1 MKTQAAYLLPGDT
14 VLLIAPSRSVSEAD
28 VVAFS
33 RWVDSQGWQL
43 EYSPNLFEVEHQFA
57 GSDQHRAEDLI
68 WAITHPTAKAIF
80 TARGGYGCVR
90 TVSKAEDLYDAMQ
103 GQVRGENSM
112 GENSMGEYPIEGNTM
127 TSLVKPDS
135 GLVKLLKHSPAKWLV
150 GFSDIT
156 WLHLLFAKAN
166 LQSIHG
172 PVATQWNL
180 THGHIDQNIS
190 YLAKTL
196 MGDIVSLDLSNSD
209 VVRSKPFAGEL
220 VGGNLSLLYASLG
233 TSLQPN
239 TAGKVLF
246 IEDLDEYYYH
256 IDRMLFSLKLAGLFD
271 GIKGMLVGSMI
282 DMNDNAVPFGR
293 SVKSMI
299 TELLSG
305 YDFPIIFDVPVGHD
319 EENISIKLGAE
330 CTFEN
335 SILTQ

>member
-1 MKTQAAYLLPGDT
+1 MKTQPAYLLPGDT

-28 VVAFS
+28 VAAFS
-33 RWVDSQGWQL
+33 RWVSAQGWLL
-43 EYSPNLFEVEHQFA
+43 EYAPNLFEVEHQFA

-90 TVSKAEDLYDAMQ
+90 TVSKAEELCDAMV
-103 GQVRGENSM
+103 GIS
-112 GENSMGEYPIEGNTM
+112 SLIE
-127 TSLVKPDS
+127 
-135 GLVKLLKHSPAKWLV
+135 LLKQPPAKWLV

-156 WLHLLFAKAN
+156 WLHLLFTKAN
-166 LQSIHG
+166 FQSIHG

-180 THGHIDQNIS
+180 THGHIDLNTS
-190 YLAKTL
+190 HLAKTL

-209 VVRSKPFAGEL
+209 VVCSKPFAGEL

-233 TSLQPN
+233 TSVQPN

-271 GIKGMLVGSMI
+271 GIQGLLVGSMI
-282 DMNDNAVPFGR
+282 DMNDNSVPFGR
-293 SVKSMI
+293 SVKTMI
-299 TELLSG
+299 TELLLG

-319 EENISIKLGAE
+319 EENISIKLGAV
-330 CTFEN
+330 CNFEN

>member
-1 MKTQAAYLLPGDT
+1 MA
-14 VLLIAPSRSVSEAD
+14 
-28 VVAFS
+28 AFS
-33 RWVDSQGWQL
+33 RWVSGQGWRL
-43 EYSPNLFEVEHQFA
+43 EYAPNLFEVEHQFA

-90 TVSKAEDLYDAMQ
+90 TVSKAEELCDAMV
-103 GQVRGENSM
+103 GMS
-112 GENSMGEYPIEGNTM
+112 SLIE
-127 TSLVKPDS
+127 
-135 GLVKLLKHSPAKWLV
+135 LLKQSPAKWLV

-166 LQSIHG
+166 FQSIHG

-190 YLAKTL
+190 HLAKTL

-233 TSLQPN
+233 TSVQPN

-271 GIKGMLVGSMI
+271 GIQGLLVGSMI
-282 DMNDNAVPFGR
+282 DMNDNSVPFGR
-293 SVKSMI
+293 SVKTMI
-299 TELLSG
+299 TELLAC
-305 YDFPIIFDVPVGHD
+305 YDFPIIFDVPLGHD
-319 EENISIKLGAE
+319 EENISIKLGAD
-330 CTFEN
+330 CNFEN
-335 SILTQ
+335 SRLTQ

>member
-1 MKTQAAYLLPGDT
+1 LRNQPAYLIPGDT
-14 VLLIAPSRSVSEAD
+14 VLLIAPSRSVSESD
-28 VVAFS
+28 VAAFS
-33 RWVDSQGWQL
+33 RWVSAQGWRL
-43 EYSPNLFEVEHQFA
+43 EYAPNLFDVEHQFA

-90 TVSKAEDLYDAMQ
+90 TVSKAEELCDAMV
-103 GQVRGENSM
+103 GMS
-112 GENSMGEYPIEGNTM
+112 SLIE
-127 TSLVKPDS
+127 
-135 GLVKLLKHSPAKWLV
+135 LLKQSPAKWLV

-166 LQSIHG
+166 FQSIHG

-190 YLAKTL
+190 HLAKTL

-233 TSLQPN
+233 TSVQPN

-271 GIKGMLVGSMI
+271 GIQGLLVGSMI
-282 DMNDNAVPFGR
+282 DMNDNSVPFGR
-293 SVKSMI
+293 SVKTMI
-299 TELLSG
+299 TELLAC

-319 EENISIKLGAE
+319 EENISIKLGAD
-330 CTFEN
+330 CNFEN

>member
-1 MKTQAAYLLPGDT
+1 MRNQPAYLIPGDT
-14 VLLIAPSRSVSEAD
+14 VLLIAPSRSVSESD
-28 VVAFS
+28 VAAFS
-33 RWVDSQGWQL
+33 RWVSAQGWLL
-43 EYSPNLFEVEHQFA
+43 EYAPNLFEVEHQFA

-90 TVSKAEDLYDAMQ
+90 TVSKAEELCDAM
-103 GQVRGENSM
+103 GGIS
-112 GENSMGEYPIEGNTM
+112 SLIE
-127 TSLVKPDS
+127 
-135 GLVKLLKHSPAKWLV
+135 LLKQSPAKWLV

-166 LQSIHG
+166 FQSIHG

-190 YLAKTL
+190 HLAKTL
-196 MGDIVSLDLSNSD
+196 VGDIVSLDLSNSD

-233 TSLQPN
+233 TSVQPN

-271 GIKGMLVGSMI
+271 GIQGLLVGSMI
-282 DMNDNAVPFGR
+282 DMNDNSVPFGR
-293 SVKSMI
+293 SVKTMI
-299 TELLSG
+299 TELLAC

-319 EENISIKLGAE
+319 EENISIKLGAD
-330 CTFEN
+330 CNFEN
-335 SILTQ
+335 STLTQ

>member
-1 MKTQAAYLLPGDT
+1 M
-14 VLLIAPSRSVSEAD
+14 VVLIAPSRSVSEAD
-28 VVAFS
+28 VVVFS
-33 RWVDSQGWQL
+33 RWVDSQGWKL

-90 TVSKAEDLYDAMQ
+90 TVSKAEELCDAMV
-103 GQVRGENSM
+103 G
-112 GENSMGEYPIEGNTM
+112 IA
-127 TSLVKPDS
+127 
-135 GLVKLLKHSPAKWLV
+135 GLLNLLKHSPAKWLV

-180 THGHIDQNIS
+180 THGQIDQNIS
-190 YLAKTL
+190 HLAKTL
-196 MGDIVSLDLSNSD
+196 MGDIVSLDLSNCD

-220 VGGNLSLLYASLG
+220 LGGNLSLLYASLG

-239 TAGKVLF
+239 TVGKVLF

-271 GIKGMLVGSMI
+271 GIKGLLVGSML
-282 DMNDNAVPFGR
+282 DMNDNSVPFGR
-293 SVKSMI
+293 SVKTMI

>member
-1 MKTQAAYLLPGDT
+1 MA
-14 VLLIAPSRSVSEAD
+14 
-28 VVAFS
+28 AFS
-33 RWVDSQGWQL
+33 RWVSAQGWLL
-43 EYSPNLFEVEHQFA
+43 EYAPNLFEVEHQFA
-57 GSDQHRAEDLI
+57 GSDQHRAEDLV

-90 TVSKAEDLYDAMQ
+90 TVSKAEELCDTI
-103 GQVRGENSM
+103 GEIS
-112 GENSMGEYPIEGNTM
+112 
-127 TSLVKPDS
+127 SLFE
-135 GLVKLLKHSPAKWLV
+135 LLKQSPAKWLV

-166 LQSIHG
+166 FQSIHG

-190 YLAKTL
+190 HLAKTL
-196 MGDIVSLDLSNSD
+196 MGDIVSLDLSSSD

-233 TSLQPN
+233 TSVQPN

-271 GIKGMLVGSMI
+271 GIQGLLVGSMI
-282 DMNDNAVPFGR
+282 DMNDNTVPFGR
-293 SVKSMI
+293 SVKTMI
-299 TELLSG
+299 TELLADC
-305 YDFPIIFDVPVGHD
+305 DFPIVFDVPVGHD
-319 EENISIKLGAE
+319 EENISIKLGAD
-330 CTFEN
+330 CNFEN
-335 SILTQ
+335 STLTQ

>member
-1 MKTQAAYLLPGDT
+1 
-14 VLLIAPSRSVSEAD
+14 VSESD
-28 VVAFS
+28 VAAFS
-33 RWVDSQGWQL
+33 RWVSAQGWLL
-43 EYSPNLFEVEHQFA
+43 EYAPNLFEVEHQFA
-57 GSDQHRAEDLI
+57 GSDQHRAEDLV

-90 TVSKAEDLYDAMQ
+90 TVSKAEELCDAMV
-103 GQVRGENSM
+103 GIS
-112 GENSMGEYPIEGNTM
+112 SLIE
-127 TSLVKPDS
+127 
-135 GLVKLLKHSPAKWLV
+135 LLKQSPAKWLV

-166 LQSIHG
+166 FQSIHG

-190 YLAKTL
+190 HLAKTL
-196 MGDIVSLDLSNSD
+196 MGDIVSLDLSSSD

-233 TSLQPN
+233 TSVQPN

-271 GIKGMLVGSMI
+271 GIQGLLVGSMI
-282 DMNDNAVPFGR
+282 DMNDNTVPFGR
-293 SVKSMI
+293 SVKTMI
-299 TELLSG
+299 TELLADC
-305 YDFPIIFDVPVGHD
+305 DFPIVFDVPVGHD
-319 EENISIKLGAE
+319 EENISIKLGAD
-330 CTFEN
+330 CNFEN
-335 SILTQ
+335 STLTQ

>member
-1 MKTQAAYLLPGDT
+1 MRDQPAYLIPGDT
-14 VLLIAPSRSVSEAD
+14 VLLIAPSRSVSESD
-28 VVAFS
+28 VAAFS
-33 RWVDSQGWQL
+33 RWVSAQGWRL
-43 EYSPNLFEVEHQFA
+43 EYAPNLFEVEHQFA
-57 GSDQHRAEDLI
+57 GSDQHRAEDVI

-90 TVSKAEDLYDAMQ
+90 TVSKAEELCDT
-103 GQVRGENSM
+103 M
-112 GENSMGEYPIEGNTM
+112 GGMSSLIE
-127 TSLVKPDS
+127 
-135 GLVKLLKHSPAKWLV
+135 LLKQSPAKWLV

-166 LQSIHG
+166 FQSIHG
-172 PVATQWNL
+172 PVATQWNI

-190 YLAKTL
+190 HLAKTL

-233 TSLQPN
+233 TSAQPN

-271 GIKGMLVGSMI
+271 GIQGLLVGSMI
-282 DMNDNAVPFGR
+282 DMNDNTVPFGR
-293 SVKSMI
+293 SVKTMI
-299 TELLSG
+299 TELLADC
-305 YDFPIIFDVPVGHD
+305 DFPIVFDVPVGHD
-319 EENISIKLGAE
+319 EENISIKLGAD
-330 CTFEN
+330 CNFEN
-335 SILTQ
+335 STLTQ

>member
-1 MKTQAAYLLPGDT
+1 MRNQPAYLIPGDT
-14 VLLIAPSRSVSEAD
+14 VLLIAPSRSVSESD
-28 VVAFS
+28 VAAFS
-33 RWVDSQGWQL
+33 RWVSAQGWRL
-43 EYSPNLFEVEHQFA
+43 EYAPNLFEVEHQFA
-57 GSDQHRAEDLI
+57 GSDQHRAEDLV

-90 TVSKAEDLYDAMQ
+90 TVSKAEELCDAMV
-103 GQVRGENSM
+103 GIS
-112 GENSMGEYPIEGNTM
+112 SLIE
-127 TSLVKPDS
+127 
-135 GLVKLLKHSPAKWLV
+135 LLKQSPAKWLV

-166 LQSIHG
+166 FQSIHG

-190 YLAKTL
+190 HLAKTL

-233 TSLQPN
+233 TSAQPN

-271 GIKGMLVGSMI
+271 GIQGLLVGSMI
-282 DMNDNAVPFGR
+282 DMNDNTVPFGR
-293 SVKSMI
+293 SVKTMI
-299 TELLSG
+299 TELLADC
-305 YDFPIIFDVPVGHD
+305 DFPIVFDVPVGHD
-319 EENISIKLGAE
+319 EENISIKLGAD
-330 CTFEN
+330 CNFEN
-335 SILTQ
+335 STLTQ

>member
-1 MKTQAAYLLPGDT
+1 
-14 VLLIAPSRSVSEAD
+14 VSESD
-28 VVAFS
+28 VAAFS
-33 RWVDSQGWQL
+33 RWVSAQGWLL
-43 EYSPNLFEVEHQFA
+43 EYAPNLFEVEHQFA
-57 GSDQHRAEDLI
+57 GSDQHRAEDLV

-90 TVSKAEDLYDAMQ
+90 TVSKAEELCDAMV
-103 GQVRGENSM
+103 GIS
-112 GENSMGEYPIEGNTM
+112 SLIE
-127 TSLVKPDS
+127 
-135 GLVKLLKHSPAKWLV
+135 LLKQSPAKWLV

-166 LQSIHG
+166 FQSIHG

-190 YLAKTL
+190 HLAKTL
-196 MGDIVSLDLSNSD
+196 MGDIVSLDLSSSD

-233 TSLQPN
+233 TSVQPN

-271 GIKGMLVGSMI
+271 GIQGLLVGSMI
-282 DMNDNAVPFGR
+282 DMNDNSVPFGR
-293 SVKSMI
+293 SVKTMI
-299 TELLSG
+299 TELLAC

-319 EENISIKLGAE
+319 EENISIKLGAD
-330 CTFEN
+330 CNFEN

>member
-1 MKTQAAYLLPGDT
+1 VA
-14 VLLIAPSRSVSEAD
+14 
-28 VVAFS
+28 AFS
-33 RWVDSQGWQL
+33 RWVSAQGWLL
-43 EYSPNLFEVEHQFA
+43 EYAPNLFEVEHQFA
-57 GSDQHRAEDLI
+57 GSDQHRSEDLI

-90 TVSKAEDLYDAMQ
+90 TVSKAEELCDAMV
-103 GQVRGENSM
+103 GIS
-112 GENSMGEYPIEGNTM
+112 SLIE
-127 TSLVKPDS
+127 
-135 GLVKLLKHSPAKWLV
+135 LLKQSPAKWLV

-166 LQSIHG
+166 FQSIHG

-180 THGHIDQNIS
+180 THGHIDLNTS
-190 YLAKTL
+190 HLAKTL
-196 MGDIVSLDLSNSD
+196 MGDIMSLDLSHSD

-233 TSLQPN
+233 TSVQPN

-246 IEDLDEYYYH
+246 IEDLDEFYYH

-271 GIKGMLVGSMI
+271 GIQGLLVGSMI
-282 DMNDNAVPFGR
+282 DMNDNSVPFGR
-293 SVKSMI
+293 SVKTMI
-299 TELLSG
+299 TELLLG

-330 CTFEN
+330 CNFEN

>member
-1 MKTQAAYLLPGDT
+1 
-14 VLLIAPSRSVSEAD
+14 VSESD
-28 VVAFS
+28 VAAFS
-33 RWVDSQGWQL
+33 RWVSAQGWRL
-43 EYSPNLFEVEHQFA
+43 EYAPNLFEVEHQFA

-90 TVSKAEDLYDAMQ
+90 TVSKAEELCDT
-103 GQVRGENSM
+103 M
-112 GENSMGEYPIEGNTM
+112 GGMSSLIE
-127 TSLVKPDS
+127 
-135 GLVKLLKHSPAKWLV
+135 LLKQSPAKWLV

-166 LQSIHG
+166 FQSIHG

-190 YLAKTL
+190 HLAKTL

-233 TSLQPN
+233 TSAQPN

-271 GIKGMLVGSMI
+271 GIQGLLVGSMI
-282 DMNDNAVPFGR
+282 DMNDNTVPFGR
-293 SVKSMI
+293 SVKTMI
-299 TELLSG
+299 TELLADC
-305 YDFPIIFDVPVGHD
+305 DFPIVFDVPVGHD
-319 EENISIKLGAE
+319 EENISIKLGAD
-330 CTFEN
+330 CNFEN
-335 SILTQ
+335 STLTQ

>member
-1 MKTQAAYLLPGDT
+1 MA
-14 VLLIAPSRSVSEAD
+14 
-28 VVAFS
+28 AFS
-33 RWVDSQGWQL
+33 RWVSAQGWLL
-43 EYSPNLFEVEHQFA
+43 EYAPNLFEVEHQFA
-57 GSDQHRAEDLI
+57 GSDQHRAEDLV

-90 TVSKAEDLYDAMQ
+90 TVSKAEELCDAMV
-103 GQVRGENSM
+103 GIS
-112 GENSMGEYPIEGNTM
+112 SLIE
-127 TSLVKPDS
+127 
-135 GLVKLLKHSPAKWLV
+135 LLKQSPAKWLV

-166 LQSIHG
+166 FQSIHG

-190 YLAKTL
+190 HLAKTL

-233 TSLQPN
+233 TSVQPN

-271 GIKGMLVGSMI
+271 GIQGLLVGSMI
-282 DMNDNAVPFGR
+282 DMNDNTVPFGR
-293 SVKSMI
+293 SVKTMI
-299 TELLSG
+299 TELLADC
-305 YDFPIIFDVPVGHD
+305 DFPIVFDVPVGHD
-319 EENISIKLGAE
+319 EENISIKLGAD
-330 CTFEN
+330 CNFEN
-335 SILTQ
+335 STLTQ

>member
-1 MKTQAAYLLPGDT
+1 LRNQPAYLIPGDT
-14 VLLIAPSRSVSEAD
+14 VLLIAPSRSVSESD
-28 VVAFS
+28 VAAFS
-33 RWVDSQGWQL
+33 RWVSAQGWLL
-43 EYSPNLFEVEHQFA
+43 EYAPNLFEVEHQFA
-57 GSDQHRAEDLI
+57 GSDQHRAEDVI

-90 TVSKAEDLYDAMQ
+90 TVSKAEELCDTI
-103 GQVRGENSM
+103 GGIS
-112 GENSMGEYPIEGNTM
+112 
-127 TSLVKPDS
+127 SLFE
-135 GLVKLLKHSPAKWLV
+135 LLKQSPAKWLV

-166 LQSIHG
+166 FQSIHG

-190 YLAKTL
+190 HLAKTL

-233 TSLQPN
+233 TSAQPN

-271 GIKGMLVGSMI
+271 GIQGLLVGSMI
-282 DMNDNAVPFGR
+282 DMNDNTVPFGR
-293 SVKSMI
+293 SVKTMI
-299 TELLSG
+299 TELLADC
-305 YDFPIIFDVPVGHD
+305 DFPIVFDVPVGHD
-319 EENISIKLGAE
+319 EENISIKLGAD
-330 CTFEN
+330 CNFEN
-335 SILTQ
+335 STLTQ

>member
-1 MKTQAAYLLPGDT
+1 LRNQPAYLIPGDT
-14 VLLIAPSRSVSEAD
+14 VLLIAPSRSVSESD
-28 VVAFS
+28 VAAFS
-33 RWVDSQGWQL
+33 RWVSAQGWLL
-43 EYSPNLFEVEHQFA
+43 EYAPNLFEVEHQFA

-90 TVSKAEDLYDAMQ
+90 TVSKAEELCDAMV
-103 GQVRGENSM
+103 GIS
-112 GENSMGEYPIEGNTM
+112 SLIE
-127 TSLVKPDS
+127 
-135 GLVKLLKHSPAKWLV
+135 LLKQSPAKWLV

-166 LQSIHG
+166 FQSIHG

-190 YLAKTL
+190 HLAKTL
-196 MGDIVSLDLSNSD
+196 VGDIVSFDLSNSD

-233 TSLQPN
+233 TSVQSN

-271 GIKGMLVGSMI
+271 GIQGLLVGSMI
-282 DMNDNAVPFGR
+282 DMNDNSVPFGR
-293 SVKSMI
+293 SVKTMI

-319 EENISIKLGAE
+319 EENISIKLGAD
-330 CTFEN
+330 CNFEN

>member
-1 MKTQAAYLLPGDT
+1 LKTQAAYLLPGDT

-28 VVAFS
+28 VAAFS
-33 RWVDSQGWQL
+33 RWVDSQGWKL

-90 TVSKAEDLYDAMQ
+90 TVSKAEELCDAMV
-103 GQVRGENSM
+103 G
-112 GENSMGEYPIEGNTM
+112 IA
-127 TSLVKPDS
+127 
-135 GLVKLLKHSPAKWLV
+135 GLLNLLKHSPAKWLV

-180 THGHIDQNIS
+180 THGQIDQNIS
-190 YLAKTL
+190 HLAKTL
-196 MGDIVSLDLSNSD
+196 MGDIVSLDLSNCD

-220 VGGNLSLLYASLG
+220 LGGNLSLLYASLG
-233 TSLQPN
+233 TSVQPN

-271 GIKGMLVGSMI
+271 GIKGLLVGSML
-282 DMNDNAVPFGR
+282 DMNDNSVPFGR
-293 SVKSMI
+293 SVKTMI

-330 CTFEN
+330 CNFEN

>member
-1 MKTQAAYLLPGDT
+1 M
-14 VLLIAPSRSVSEAD
+14 SESD
-28 VVAFS
+28 VAAFS
-33 RWVDSQGWQL
+33 RWVSGQGWRL
-43 EYSPNLFEVEHQFA
+43 EYAPNLFEVEHQFA

-90 TVSKAEDLYDAMQ
+90 TVSKAEELCDAMV
-103 GQVRGENSM
+103 GMS
-112 GENSMGEYPIEGNTM
+112 SLIE
-127 TSLVKPDS
+127 
-135 GLVKLLKHSPAKWLV
+135 LLKQSPAKWLV

-166 LQSIHG
+166 FQSIHG

-190 YLAKTL
+190 HLAKTL

-233 TSLQPN
+233 TSVQPN

-271 GIKGMLVGSMI
+271 GIQGLLVGSMI
-282 DMNDNAVPFGR
+282 DMNDNSVPFGR
-293 SVKSMI
+293 SVKTMI
-299 TELLSG
+299 TELLAC
-305 YDFPIIFDVPVGHD
+305 YDFPIIFDVPLGHD
-319 EENISIKLGAE
+319 EENISIKLGAD
-330 CTFEN
+330 CNFEN
-335 SILTQ
+335 SRLTQ

>member
-1 MKTQAAYLLPGDT
+1 MA
-14 VLLIAPSRSVSEAD
+14 
-28 VVAFS
+28 AFS
-33 RWVDSQGWQL
+33 RWVSGQGWRL
-43 EYSPNLFEVEHQFA
+43 EYAPNLFEVEHQFA

-90 TVSKAEDLYDAMQ
+90 TVSKAEELCDAMV
-103 GQVRGENSM
+103 GMS
-112 GENSMGEYPIEGNTM
+112 SLIE
-127 TSLVKPDS
+127 
-135 GLVKLLKHSPAKWLV
+135 LLKQSPAKWLV

-166 LQSIHG
+166 FQSIHG

-190 YLAKTL
+190 HLAKTL

-233 TSLQPN
+233 TSVQPN

-271 GIKGMLVGSMI
+271 GIQGLLVGSMI
-282 DMNDNAVPFGR
+282 DMNDNSVPFGR
-293 SVKSMI
+293 SVKTMI
-299 TELLSG
+299 TELLAC

-319 EENISIKLGAE
+319 EENISIKLGAD
-330 CTFEN
+330 CNFEN
-335 SILTQ
+335 SRLTQ

>member
-1 MKTQAAYLLPGDT
+1 MRNQPAYLIPGDT
-14 VLLIAPSRSVSEAD
+14 ILLIAPSRSVSESD
-28 VVAFS
+28 VAAFS
-33 RWVDSQGWQL
+33 RWVSAQGWLL
-43 EYSPNLFEVEHQFA
+43 EYAPNLFEVEHQFA
-57 GSDQHRAEDLI
+57 GSDQHRAEDLV

-90 TVSKAEDLYDAMQ
+90 TVSKAEELCDAMV
-103 GQVRGENSM
+103 GIS
-112 GENSMGEYPIEGNTM
+112 SLIE
-127 TSLVKPDS
+127 
-135 GLVKLLKHSPAKWLV
+135 LLKQSPAKWLV

-166 LQSIHG
+166 FQSIHG

-190 YLAKTL
+190 HLAKTL

-233 TSLQPN
+233 TSVQPN

-271 GIKGMLVGSMI
+271 GIQGLLVGSMI
-282 DMNDNAVPFGR
+282 DMNDNTVPFGR
-293 SVKSMI
+293 SVKTMI
-299 TELLSG
+299 TELLADC
-305 YDFPIIFDVPVGHD
+305 DFPIVFDVPVGHD
-319 EENISIKLGAE
+319 EENISIKLGAD
-330 CTFEN
+330 CNFEN
-335 SILTQ
+335 STLTQ

>member
-1 MKTQAAYLLPGDT
+1 MKTQPAYLLPGDT

-28 VVAFS
+28 VAAFS
-33 RWVDSQGWQL
+33 RWISAQGWLL
-43 EYSPNLFEVEHQFA
+43 EYAPNLFEVEHQFA
-57 GSDQHRAEDLI
+57 GSDQHRSEDLI

-90 TVSKAEDLYDAMQ
+90 TVSKAEELCDAMV
-103 GQVRGENSM
+103 GIS
-112 GENSMGEYPIEGNTM
+112 SLIE
-127 TSLVKPDS
+127 
-135 GLVKLLKHSPAKWLV
+135 LLKQSPAKWLV

-156 WLHLLFAKAN
+156 WLHLLFTKAN
-166 LQSIHG
+166 FQSIHG

-180 THGHIDQNIS
+180 THGHIDLNTS
-190 YLAKTL
+190 HLAKTL
-196 MGDIVSLDLSNSD
+196 MGDIMSFDLSNSD

-233 TSLQPN
+233 TSVQPN

-271 GIKGMLVGSMI
+271 GIQGLLVGSMI
-282 DMNDNAVPFGR
+282 DMNDNSVPFGR
-293 SVKSMI
+293 SVKTMI
-299 TELLSG
+299 TELLLG

-330 CTFEN
+330 CNFEN

>member
-1 MKTQAAYLLPGDT
+1 MRNQPAYLIPGDT
-14 VLLIAPSRSVSEAD
+14 VLLIAPSRSVSESD
-28 VVAFS
+28 VAAFS
-33 RWVDSQGWQL
+33 RWVSGQGWRL
-43 EYSPNLFEVEHQFA
+43 EYAPNLFEVEHQFA

-90 TVSKAEDLYDAMQ
+90 TVSKAEELCDAMV
-103 GQVRGENSM
+103 GMS
-112 GENSMGEYPIEGNTM
+112 SLIE
-127 TSLVKPDS
+127 
-135 GLVKLLKHSPAKWLV
+135 LLKQSPAKWLV

-166 LQSIHG
+166 FQSIHG

-190 YLAKTL
+190 HLAKTL

-233 TSLQPN
+233 TSVQPN

-271 GIKGMLVGSMI
+271 GIQGLLVGSMI
-282 DMNDNAVPFGR
+282 DMNDNSVPFGR
-293 SVKSMI
+293 SVKTMI
-299 TELLSG
+299 TELLAC

-319 EENISIKLGAE
+319 KENISIKLGAD
-330 CTFEN
+330 CNFEN

>member
-1 MKTQAAYLLPGDT
+1 MRNQPAYLIPGDT
-14 VLLIAPSRSVSEAD
+14 VLLIAPSRSVSESD
-28 VVAFS
+28 VAAFS
-33 RWVDSQGWQL
+33 RWVSAQGWRL
-43 EYSPNLFEVEHQFA
+43 EYAPNLFEVEHQFA
-57 GSDQHRAEDLI
+57 GSDQHRAEDLV

-90 TVSKAEDLYDAMQ
+90 TVSKAEELCDAMV
-103 GQVRGENSM
+103 GIS
-112 GENSMGEYPIEGNTM
+112 SLIE
-127 TSLVKPDS
+127 
-135 GLVKLLKHSPAKWLV
+135 LLKQSPAKWLV

-166 LQSIHG
+166 FQSIHG

-190 YLAKTL
+190 HLAKTL
-196 MGDIVSLDLSNSD
+196 MGDIVSLDLSSSD

-233 TSLQPN
+233 TSVQPN

-271 GIKGMLVGSMI
+271 GIQGLLVGSMI
-282 DMNDNAVPFGR
+282 DMNDNTVPFGR
-293 SVKSMI
+293 SVKTMI
-299 TELLSG
+299 TELLADC
-305 YDFPIIFDVPVGHD
+305 DFPIVFDVPVGHD
-319 EENISIKLGAE
+319 EENISIKLGAD
-330 CTFEN
+330 CNFEN
-335 SILTQ
+335 STLTQ

>member
-1 MKTQAAYLLPGDT
+1 
-14 VLLIAPSRSVSEAD
+14 VSEAD

-33 RWVDSQGWQL
+33 RWVDSQGWKL

-90 TVSKAEDLYDAMQ
+90 TVSKAEELCDAMV
-103 GQVRGENSM
+103 G
-112 GENSMGEYPIEGNTM
+112 IA
-127 TSLVKPDS
+127 
-135 GLVKLLKHSPAKWLV
+135 GLLNLLKHSPAKWLV

-180 THGHIDQNIS
+180 THGQIDQNIS
-190 YLAKTL
+190 HLEKTL
-196 MGDIVSLDLSNSD
+196 MGDIVSLDLSNCD

-220 VGGNLSLLYASLG
+220 LGGNLSLLYASLG
-233 TSLQPN
+233 TSVQPN

-271 GIKGMLVGSMI
+271 GIKGLLVGSMI

-293 SVKSMI
+293 SVKTMI
-299 TELLSG
+299 TELLVDC
-305 YDFPIIFDVPVGHD
+305 DFPIVFDVPVGHD

-330 CTFEN
+330 CNFEN

>member
-1 MKTQAAYLLPGDT
+1 LKTQAVYLLPGDT

-28 VVAFS
+28 VAAFS
-33 RWVDSQGWQL
+33 RWVDSQGWKL

-90 TVSKAEDLYDAMQ
+90 TVSKAEELCDAMV
-103 GQVRGENSM
+103 G
-112 GENSMGEYPIEGNTM
+112 IA
-127 TSLVKPDS
+127 
-135 GLVKLLKHSPAKWLV
+135 GLLNLLKHSPAKWLV

-180 THGHIDQNIS
+180 THGQIDQNIS
-190 YLAKTL
+190 HLAKTL
-196 MGDIVSLDLSNSD
+196 MGDIVSLDLSNCD

-220 VGGNLSLLYASLG
+220 LGGNLSLLYASLG
-233 TSLQPN
+233 TSVQPN

-271 GIKGMLVGSMI
+271 GIKGLLVGSML
-282 DMNDNAVPFGR
+282 DMNDNSVPFGR
-293 SVKSMI
+293 SVKTMI

-330 CTFEN
+330 CNFEN

>member
-1 MKTQAAYLLPGDT
+1 MA
-14 VLLIAPSRSVSEAD
+14 
-28 VVAFS
+28 AFS
-33 RWVDSQGWQL
+33 RWVSGQGWRL
-43 EYSPNLFEVEHQFA
+43 EYAPNLFEVEHQFA

-90 TVSKAEDLYDAMQ
+90 TVSKAEELCDAM
-103 GQVRGENSM
+103 GGMS
-112 GENSMGEYPIEGNTM
+112 SLIE
-127 TSLVKPDS
+127 
-135 GLVKLLKHSPAKWLV
+135 LLKQSPAKWLV

-166 LQSIHG
+166 FQSIHG

-190 YLAKTL
+190 HLAKTL

-233 TSLQPN
+233 TSVQPN
-239 TAGKVLF
+239 TEGKVLF

-271 GIKGMLVGSMI
+271 GIQGLLVGSMI
-282 DMNDNAVPFGR
+282 DMNDNAVPFGM
-293 SVKSMI
+293 SVKTMI

-319 EENISIKLGAE
+319 EENISIKLGAD
-330 CTFEN
+330 CNFEN
-335 SILTQ
+335 SILIQ

>member
-1 MKTQAAYLLPGDT
+1 MRNQPAYLIPGDT
-14 VLLIAPSRSVSEAD
+14 ILLIAPSRSVSESD
-28 VVAFS
+28 VAAFS
-33 RWVDSQGWQL
+33 RWVSAQGWLL
-43 EYSPNLFEVEHQFA
+43 EYAPNLFEVEHQFA
-57 GSDQHRAEDLI
+57 GSDQHRAEDLV

-90 TVSKAEDLYDAMQ
+90 TVSKAEELCDTI
-103 GQVRGENSM
+103 GEIS
-112 GENSMGEYPIEGNTM
+112 
-127 TSLVKPDS
+127 SLFE
-135 GLVKLLKHSPAKWLV
+135 LLKQSPAKWLV

-166 LQSIHG
+166 FQSIHG

-190 YLAKTL
+190 HLAKTL
-196 MGDIVSLDLSNSD
+196 MGDIVSLDLSSSD

-233 TSLQPN
+233 TSVQPN

-271 GIKGMLVGSMI
+271 GIQGLLVGSMI
-282 DMNDNAVPFGR
+282 DMNDNTVPFGR
-293 SVKSMI
+293 SVKTMI
-299 TELLSG
+299 TELLADC
-305 YDFPIIFDVPVGHD
+305 DFPIVFDVPVGHD
-319 EENISIKLGAE
+319 EENISIKLGAD
-330 CTFEN
+330 CNFEN
-335 SILTQ
+335 STLTQ

>member
-1 MKTQAAYLLPGDT
+1 LRNQPAYLIPGDT
-14 VLLIAPSRSVSEAD
+14 VLLIAPSRSVSESD
-28 VVAFS
+28 VAAFS
-33 RWVDSQGWQL
+33 RWVSGQGWRL
-43 EYSPNLFEVEHQFA
+43 EYAPNLFEVEHQFA

-90 TVSKAEDLYDAMQ
+90 TVSKAEELCDAMV
-103 GQVRGENSM
+103 GMS
-112 GENSMGEYPIEGNTM
+112 SLIE
-127 TSLVKPDS
+127 
-135 GLVKLLKHSPAKWLV
+135 LLKQSPAKWLV

-166 LQSIHG
+166 FQSIHG

-190 YLAKTL
+190 HLAKTL

-233 TSLQPN
+233 TSVQPN

-256 IDRMLFSLKLAGLFD
+256 IDRMLFSFKLAGLFG
-271 GIKGMLVGSMI
+271 GIQGLLVGSMI
-282 DMNDNAVPFGR
+282 DMNDNSVPFGR
-293 SVKSMI
+293 SVKTMI
-299 TELLSG
+299 TELLAC

-319 EENISIKLGAE
+319 EENMSIKLGAD
-330 CTFEN
+330 CNFEN

>member
-1 MKTQAAYLLPGDT
+1 MA
-14 VLLIAPSRSVSEAD
+14 
-28 VVAFS
+28 AFS
-33 RWVDSQGWQL
+33 RWVSAQGWRL
-43 EYSPNLFEVEHQFA
+43 EYAPNLFEVEHQFA

-90 TVSKAEDLYDAMQ
+90 TVSKAEELCDT
-103 GQVRGENSM
+103 M
-112 GENSMGEYPIEGNTM
+112 GGMSSLIE
-127 TSLVKPDS
+127 
-135 GLVKLLKHSPAKWLV
+135 LLKQSPAKWLV

-166 LQSIHG
+166 FQSIHG

-180 THGHIDQNIS
+180 THGYIDLNTS
-190 YLAKTL
+190 HLAKTL

-233 TSLQPN
+233 TSAQPN

-271 GIKGMLVGSMI
+271 GIQGLLVGSMI
-282 DMNDNAVPFGR
+282 DMNDNTVPFGR
-293 SVKSMI
+293 SVKTMI
-299 TELLSG
+299 TELLADC
-305 YDFPIIFDVPVGHD
+305 DFPIVFDVPVGHD
-319 EENISIKLGAE
+319 EENISIKLGAD
-330 CTFEN
+330 CNFEN
-335 SILTQ
+335 STLTQ

>member
-1 MKTQAAYLLPGDT
+1 LKNQPAYLLPGDT
-14 VLLIAPSRSVSEAD
+14 VLLIAPSRSVSESD
-28 VVAFS
+28 VAAFS
-33 RWVDSQGWQL
+33 RWVSGQGWRL
-43 EYSPNLFEVEHQFA
+43 EYAPNLFEVEYQFA
-57 GSDQHRAEDLI
+57 GSDQHRAEDVI

-90 TVSKAEDLYDAMQ
+90 TVSKAEELCDAM
-103 GQVRGENSM
+103 GGISN
-112 GENSMGEYPIEGNTM
+112 
-127 TSLVKPDS
+127 
-135 GLVKLLKHSPAKWLV
+135 LLKQSPAKWLV

-166 LQSIHG
+166 FQSIHG

-180 THGHIDQNIS
+180 THAHIDQNIS
-190 YLAKTL
+190 HLAKTL

-209 VVRSKPFAGEL
+209 VVRSKPFTGEL

-233 TSLQPN
+233 TSAQPN

-271 GIKGMLVGSMI
+271 GIQGLLVGSMI
-282 DMNDNAVPFGR
+282 DMNDNTVPFGR
-293 SVKSMI
+293 SVKTMI

-319 EENISIKLGAE
+319 EENISIKLGAD
-330 CTFEN
+330 CNFEY

>member
-1 MKTQAAYLLPGDT
+1 LRNQPAYLIPGDT
-14 VLLIAPSRSVSEAD
+14 ILLIAPSRSVSESD
-28 VVAFS
+28 VAAFS
-33 RWVDSQGWQL
+33 RWVSAQGWRL
-43 EYSPNLFEVEHQFA
+43 EYAPNLFEVEHQFA
-57 GSDQHRAEDLI
+57 GSDQHRAEDVI

-90 TVSKAEDLYDAMQ
+90 TVSKAEELCDTI
-103 GQVRGENSM
+103 GEIS
-112 GENSMGEYPIEGNTM
+112 
-127 TSLVKPDS
+127 SLFE
-135 GLVKLLKHSPAKWLV
+135 LLKQSPAKWLV

-166 LQSIHG
+166 FQSIHG

-190 YLAKTL
+190 HLAKTL

-233 TSLQPN
+233 TSAQPN

-271 GIKGMLVGSMI
+271 GIQGLLVGSMI
-282 DMNDNAVPFGR
+282 DMNDNTVPFGR
-293 SVKSMI
+293 SVKTMI
-299 TELLSG
+299 TELLADC
-305 YDFPIIFDVPVGHD
+305 DFPIVFDVPVGHD
-319 EENISIKLGAE
+319 EENISIKLGAD
-330 CTFEN
+330 CNFEN
-335 SILTQ
+335 STLTQ

>member
-1 MKTQAAYLLPGDT
+1 LRNQPAYLIPGDT
-14 VLLIAPSRSVSEAD
+14 VLLIAPSRSVSESD
-28 VVAFS
+28 VAAFS
-33 RWVDSQGWQL
+33 RWVSAQGWLL
-43 EYSPNLFEVEHQFA
+43 EYAPNLFEVEHQFA

-90 TVSKAEDLYDAMQ
+90 TVSKAEELCDAMV
-103 GQVRGENSM
+103 GIS
-112 GENSMGEYPIEGNTM
+112 SLIE
-127 TSLVKPDS
+127 
-135 GLVKLLKHSPAKWLV
+135 LLKQSPAKWLV

-166 LQSIHG
+166 FQSIHG

-190 YLAKTL
+190 HLAKTL

-233 TSLQPN
+233 TSVQPN

-246 IEDLDEYYYH
+246 IEDLDEFYYH

-271 GIKGMLVGSMI
+271 GIQGLLVGSMT
-282 DMNDNAVPFGR
+282 DMNDNSVPFGR
-293 SVKSMI
+293 SVKTMI

-319 EENISIKLGAE
+319 EENISIKLGAD
-330 CTFEN
+330 CNFEN

>member
-1 MKTQAAYLLPGDT
+1 LRNQPAYLIPGDT
-14 VLLIAPSRSVSEAD
+14 VLLIAPSRSVSESD
-28 VVAFS
+28 VAAFS
-33 RWVDSQGWQL
+33 RWVSGQGWRL
-43 EYSPNLFEVEHQFA
+43 EYAPNLFEVEHQFA

-90 TVSKAEDLYDAMQ
+90 TVSKAEELCDAMV
-103 GQVRGENSM
+103 GIS
-112 GENSMGEYPIEGNTM
+112 SLIE
-127 TSLVKPDS
+127 
-135 GLVKLLKHSPAKWLV
+135 LLKQSPAKWLV

-166 LQSIHG
+166 FQSIHG

-190 YLAKTL
+190 HLAKTL

-233 TSLQPN
+233 TSVQPN
-239 TAGKVLF
+239 TEGKVLF
-246 IEDLDEYYYH
+246 IEDLDEYFYH

-271 GIKGMLVGSMI
+271 GIQGLLVGSMI
-282 DMNDNAVPFGR
+282 DMNDNAVPFGM
-293 SVKSMI
+293 SVKTMI

-319 EENISIKLGAE
+319 EENISIKLGAD
-330 CTFEN
+330 CNFEN

>member
-1 MKTQAAYLLPGDT
+1 M
-14 VLLIAPSRSVSEAD
+14 SESD
-28 VVAFS
+28 VAAFS
-33 RWVDSQGWQL
+33 RWVSAQGWRL
-43 EYSPNLFEVEHQFA
+43 EYAPNLFEVEHQFA
-57 GSDQHRAEDLI
+57 GSDQHRAEDLV

-90 TVSKAEDLYDAMQ
+90 TVSKAEELCDAMV
-103 GQVRGENSM
+103 GIS
-112 GENSMGEYPIEGNTM
+112 SLIE
-127 TSLVKPDS
+127 
-135 GLVKLLKHSPAKWLV
+135 LLKQSPAKWLV

-166 LQSIHG
+166 FQSIHG

-190 YLAKTL
+190 HLAKTL
-196 MGDIVSLDLSNSD
+196 MGDIVSLDLSSSD

-233 TSLQPN
+233 TSVQPN

-271 GIKGMLVGSMI
+271 GIQGLLVGSMI
-282 DMNDNAVPFGR
+282 DMNDNTVPFGR
-293 SVKSMI
+293 SVKTMI
-299 TELLSG
+299 TELLADC
-305 YDFPIIFDVPVGHD
+305 DFPIVFDVPVGHD
-319 EENISIKLGAE
+319 EENISIKLGAD
-330 CTFEN
+330 CNFEN
-335 SILTQ
+335 STLTQ

>member
-1 MKTQAAYLLPGDT
+1 MA
-14 VLLIAPSRSVSEAD
+14 
-28 VVAFS
+28 AFS
-33 RWVDSQGWQL
+33 RWVSAQGWLL
-43 EYSPNLFEVEHQFA
+43 EYAPNLFEVEHQFA
-57 GSDQHRAEDLI
+57 GSDQHRAEDLV

-90 TVSKAEDLYDAMQ
+90 TVSKAEELCDAMV
-103 GQVRGENSM
+103 GIS
-112 GENSMGEYPIEGNTM
+112 SLIE
-127 TSLVKPDS
+127 
-135 GLVKLLKHSPAKWLV
+135 LLKQSPAKWLV

-166 LQSIHG
+166 FQSIHG

-190 YLAKTL
+190 HLAKTL
-196 MGDIVSLDLSNSD
+196 MGDIVSLDLSSSD

-233 TSLQPN
+233 TSVQPN

-256 IDRMLFSLKLAGLFD
+256 IDRMLFSFKLAGLFD
-271 GIKGMLVGSMI
+271 GIQGLLVGSMI
-282 DMNDNAVPFGR
+282 DMNDNSVPFGR
-293 SVKSMI
+293 SVKTMI
-299 TELLSG
+299 TELLAC

-319 EENISIKLGAE
+319 EENISIKLGAD
-330 CTFEN
+330 CNFEN

>member
-1 MKTQAAYLLPGDT
+1 MA
-14 VLLIAPSRSVSEAD
+14 
-28 VVAFS
+28 AFS
-33 RWVDSQGWQL
+33 RWVSAQGWLL
-43 EYSPNLFEVEHQFA
+43 EYAPNLFEVEHQFA
-57 GSDQHRAEDLI
+57 GSDQHRAEDLV

-90 TVSKAEDLYDAMQ
+90 TVSKAEELCDAMV
-103 GQVRGENSM
+103 GIS
-112 GENSMGEYPIEGNTM
+112 SLIE
-127 TSLVKPDS
+127 
-135 GLVKLLKHSPAKWLV
+135 LLKQSPAKWLV

-166 LQSIHG
+166 FQSIHG

-190 YLAKTL
+190 HLAKTL

-233 TSLQPN
+233 TSAQPN

-271 GIKGMLVGSMI
+271 GIQGLLVGSMI
-282 DMNDNAVPFGR
+282 DMNDNTVPFGR
-293 SVKSMI
+293 SVKTMI
-299 TELLSG
+299 TELLADC
-305 YDFPIIFDVPVGHD
+305 DFPIVFDVPVGHD
-319 EENISIKLGAE
+319 EENISIKLGAD
-330 CTFEN
+330 CNFEN
-335 SILTQ
+335 STLTQ

>member
-1 MKTQAAYLLPGDT
+1 MRNQPAYLIPGDT
-14 VLLIAPSRSVSEAD
+14 VLLIAPSRSVSESD
-28 VVAFS
+28 VAAFS
-33 RWVDSQGWQL
+33 RWVSGQGWRL
-43 EYSPNLFEVEHQFA
+43 EYAPNLFEVEHQFA

-90 TVSKAEDLYDAMQ
+90 TVSKAEELCDVMVGISSL
-103 GQVRGENSM
+103 
-112 GENSMGEYPIEGNTM
+112 IE
-127 TSLVKPDS
+127 
-135 GLVKLLKHSPAKWLV
+135 LLKQSPAKWLV

-166 LQSIHG
+166 FQSIHG

-180 THGHIDQNIS
+180 THRYIDLNTS
-190 YLAKTL
+190 HLAKTL
-196 MGDIVSLDLSNSD
+196 MGDIVSLHLSNSD

-233 TSLQPN
+233 TSVQPN

-271 GIKGMLVGSMI
+271 GIQGLLVGSMI
-282 DMNDNAVPFGR
+282 DMNDNSVPFGR
-293 SVKSMI
+293 SVKTMI
-299 TELLSG
+299 TELLAC

-319 EENISIKLGAE
+319 EENISIKLGAD
-330 CTFEN
+330 CNFEN

>member
-1 MKTQAAYLLPGDT
+1 LRNQPAYLIPGDT
-14 VLLIAPSRSVSEAD
+14 ILLIAPSRSVSESD
-28 VVAFS
+28 VAAFS
-33 RWVDSQGWQL
+33 RWVSAQGWLL
-43 EYSPNLFEVEHQFA
+43 EYAPNLFEVEHQFA
-57 GSDQHRAEDLI
+57 GSDQHRAEDLV

-90 TVSKAEDLYDAMQ
+90 TVSKAEELCDAMV
-103 GQVRGENSM
+103 GIS
-112 GENSMGEYPIEGNTM
+112 SLIE
-127 TSLVKPDS
+127 
-135 GLVKLLKHSPAKWLV
+135 LLKQSRAKWLV

-166 LQSIHG
+166 FQSIHG

-190 YLAKTL
+190 HLAKTL

-233 TSLQPN
+233 TSAQPN

-271 GIKGMLVGSMI
+271 GIQGLLVGSMI
-282 DMNDNAVPFGR
+282 DMNDNTVPFGR
-293 SVKSMI
+293 SVKTMI
-299 TELLSG
+299 TELLADC
-305 YDFPIIFDVPVGHD
+305 DFPIVFDVPVGHD
-319 EENISIKLGAE
+319 EENISIKLGAD
-330 CTFEN
+330 CNFEN
-335 SILTQ
+335 STLTQ